1 MRRRCRTQ
9 DFRHHLLALLQQQ
22 CLAPDPLVPPSLL
35 AEIQARAEEE
45 HRELGELVREALE
58 RYVDDRESQ
67 KLFAYGEQREREL
80 GFTEADIP
88 RLIAEVRQKRRLEGP
103 KAAE

>member
-1 MRRRCRTQ
+1 M
-9 DFRHHLLALLQQQ
+9 
-22 CLAPDPLVPPSLL
+22 
-35 AEIQARAEEE
+35 
-45 HRELGELVREALE
+45 REALE